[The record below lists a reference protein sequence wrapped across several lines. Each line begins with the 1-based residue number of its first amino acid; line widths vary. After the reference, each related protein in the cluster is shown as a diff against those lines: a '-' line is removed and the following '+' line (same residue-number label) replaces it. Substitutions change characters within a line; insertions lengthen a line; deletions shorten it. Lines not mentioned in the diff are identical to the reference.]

1 VYYTSQLNI
10 LLNCKQ
16 HQLQSLP
23 LFATLIEDMLKK
35 KLNIWMPTL
44 VSLVFVAG
52 LIVGYLVSGNNTN
65 GFFGKRNNALQEVY
79 NLVNN
84 KYVDSLQTDSITGL
98 AIDELLSHLDPHSV
112 YIPPKYLASVNEE
125 MEGGFYGLGVT
136 FEVINDTINITRVLK
151 NGPAFESGIE
161 VGDKILMLN
170 DSIKLHNKNLSDDAI
185 RKYMRGPEGST
196 MKMQLVRNGKLVTQ
210 FSKRGLVPI
219 PSIDAAYI
227 IAPQTGYIKIN
238 KFAER
243 TYEEFMQ
250 SLEELQ
256 KQKIDKLVLD
266 LRGNGGG
273 FLHAA
278 SAIADE
284 FLDGDKMIVYT
295 KGLHTDKEEYK
306 CQKEGLY
313 EKGKLVVLID
323 ENSASASEILAG
335 ALQDWDRATIIG
347 RRSFGKGLVQQQYN
361 LSNGGALRLTIAR
374 YYSPLGRNI
383 QKPYDKGLEQY
394 EEDLDQRY
402 LRGELT
408 VADSS
413 KPKGPSFKT
422 AKGHI
427 VYGGGGIMPDYF
439 IPYDTTKIK
448 SLATKLYYSNTLNKY
463 AYNYYLQQKANLVAA
478 KNVASIQKNIVVNS
492 VNWGWIQQEAVN
504 DSISY
509 SSISEKEKQEVVLKL
524 QAILSRQ
531 IISNSSYYEVLN
543 TNDAIITKALEVLK

>member
-1 VYYTSQLNI
+1 
-10 LLNCKQ
+10 
-16 HQLQSLP
+16 
-23 LFATLIEDMLKK
+23 MLKK

-52 LIVGYLVSGNNTN
+52 VIVGHFVSSNNSN
-65 GFFGKRNNALQEVY
+65 GFFSKKNNTLQEVY
-79 NLVNN
+79 NLVSN

-98 AIDELLSHLDPHSV
+98 AIDELLSHLDPHSI
-112 YIPPKYLASVNEE
+112 YIPPKDIAAINEE

-151 NGPAFESGIE
+151 DGPAFTSGIQ

-170 DSIKLHNKNLSDDAI
+170 DTIKLFNKKLTDDAI
-185 RKYMRGPEGST
+185 RKYMRGPDGST
-196 MKMQLVRNGKLVTQ
+196 MKMQIQRNGKLITQ

-219 PSIDAAYI
+219 PSIDAAYLL
-227 IAPQTGYIKIN
+227 APQTGYIKIN

-250 SLEELQ
+250 SLENLQ
-256 KQKIDKLVLD
+256 KQKIEKLVLD

-295 KGLHTDKEEYK
+295 KGLHAEKEEYK
-306 CQKEGLY
+306 CQKDGLF

-335 ALQDWDRATIIG
+335 ALQDWDRATIVG

-383 QKPYDKGLEQY
+383 QKPYDKGLEEY
-394 EEDLDQRY
+394 EDDLDQRY

-408 VADSS
+408 VGDTAA
-413 KPKGPSFKT
+413 PKGPSFKT
-422 AKGHI
+422 AKGHV

-439 IPYDTTKIK
+439 VPYDTQKIK
-448 SLATKLYYSNTLNKY
+448 SLATKLYYNNTLDKY
-463 AYNYYLQQKANLVAA
+463 AYNYYLQQKNTLSTA
-478 KNVASIQKNIVVNS
+478 KTVDVIQKNVSASNI
-492 VNWGWIQQEAVN
+492 NWSWIQQEAAK

-509 SSISEKEKQEVVLKL
+509 SSISEKEKQDVVLKL

-531 IISNSSYYEVLN
+531 VIGSSSYYEVLN
-543 TNDAIITKALEVLK
+543 TNDAIIAKALEVLK